1 VTARAT
7 VGAEACVT
15 VKDRAGVEPTRRCC
29 VAAVG
34 GHHVRITARGEL
46 GGASA
51 QVVAGSVMV
60 HSVVVPLVTVTVPV
74 GVMPEGVGVT
84 VAVKTW
90 VVSLP

>member
-1 VTARAT
+1 
-7 VGAEACVT
+7 
-15 VKDRAGVEPTRRCC
+15 
-29 VAAVG
+29 
-34 GHHVRITARGEL
+34 
-46 GGASA
+46 
-51 QVVAGSVMV
+51 VVAGSVMV